1 MWRVA
6 VAEGAVRSIER
17 LPATEQARVEDA
29 LAALGN
35 NPFDP
40 VHSKGLKPS
49 RDRRRWRVGEYRIL
63 YTLDRKAKVAI
74 IDDVLRRTST
84 TY

>member
-6 VAEGAVRSIER
+6 VAKGAVRSIGR

-29 LAALGN
+29 LAAWGRS
-35 NPFDP
+35 PFDP
-40 VHSKGLKPS
+40 VHSKALKPD

-63 YTLDRKAKVAI
+63 YTLDRKAKVAVI
-74 IDDVLRRTST
+74 NDVLRRTST

>member
-6 VAEGAVRSIER
+6 VAKTAVRSISR
-17 LPATEQARVEDA
+17 LPAAEQARVE
-29 LAALGN
+29 AALGALSA

-40 VHSKGLKPS
+40 AHSKGLKPG
-49 RDRRRWRVGEYRIL
+49 RDRRRWRVGDYRIL
-63 YTLDRKAKVAI
+63 YTVERAARIVI
-74 IDDVLRRTST
+74 VNDVLRRTTT

>member
-6 VAEGAVRSIER
+6 VAKSAARSIER
-17 LPATEQARVEDA
+17 LPAAVQARVEQA
-29 LAALGN
+29 LVALESD
-35 NPFDP
+35 PFDAA
-40 VHSKGLKPS
+40 HSKALRPG

-63 YTLDRKAKVAI
+63 YTLDRAAKVAVI
-74 IDDVLRRTST
+74 SDVLRRTST

>member
-6 VAEGAVRSIER
+6 VAKGAVRSIER
-17 LPATEQARVEDA
+17 LPAAEQARVEEA
-29 LAALGN
+29 LAALGR

-40 VHSKGLKPS
+40 AHSKALKPG
-49 RDRRRWRVGEYRIL
+49 RDRHRWRVGEYRIF
-63 YTLDRKAKVAI
+63 YTLDREAKVAVI
-74 IDDVLRRTST
+74 SDVLRRTST

>member
-6 VAEGAVRSIER
+6 VAKGAVRSIER
-17 LPATEQARVEDA
+17 LPAADQVRVEAALIA
-29 LAALGN
+29 LARD
-35 NPFDP
+35 PFDP
-40 VHSKGLKPS
+40 AHSKALKPE

-63 YTLDRKAKVAI
+63 YTLHRKARVAAI
-74 IDDVLRRTST
+74 SDVLRRTST